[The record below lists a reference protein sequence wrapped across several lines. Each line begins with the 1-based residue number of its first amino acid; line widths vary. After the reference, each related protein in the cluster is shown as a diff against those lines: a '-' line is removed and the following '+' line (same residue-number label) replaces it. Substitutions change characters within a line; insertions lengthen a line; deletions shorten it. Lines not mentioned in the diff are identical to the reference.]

1 MAIGFTESHDAWV
14 EGQGH
19 KDAVLKRGNE
29 LLEQY
34 GEMERDEFSE
44 AIGQDIGLGT
54 KTTNLWVGQ
63 LSNPSAAS
71 APWRRVKRKKKEYIS
86 RKPGSEAH
94 RTEAESSDKP
104 CAVRPCN
111 APRAKGSA
119 YCAWHSEAAT
129 PRGKGAAD
137 A

>member
-44 AIGQDIGLGT
+44 AIGQDIDLGT

-71 APWRRVKRKKKEYIS
+71 APWRRVIRKKKEYIS
-86 RKPGSEAH
+86 RKPVS
-94 RTEAESSDKP
+94 EAESSDKP
-104 CAVRPCN
+104 CVSRLCN

-119 YCAWHSEAAT
+119 YCAWHGETVA
-129 PRGKGAAD
+129 PRGRGTANA
-137 A
+137 